1 MPEQPPFP
9 PSLLQ
14 GVSSHPKIPSLCFI
28 HILNNA
34 RMETLIQKAQRLRSD
49 FPLLAQAHPR
59 GLPLAYIDNAATAQK
74 PLAVLQALN
83 DFFSRRNSNIH
94 RGVHWLSQEATHL
107 YESARQTVAQFLG
120 ARSAEEIVFVRGA
133 TEGIN
138 LIAQGLR
145 RILFAPGDEVILTVA
160 EHHANIV
167 PWQLVAE
174 EVPLT
179 LKPVPLTPEG
189 QLDLEAFEK
198 AFSPRTRLV
207 AITAMSNVLGT
218 EMPIPSV
225 VRLAQ
230 AHGVPV
236 LVDACQAAVHGPIDV
251 QAWGVDFV
259 TFSGH
264 KLYGP
269 TGIGVVYMRAPW
281 GEKLPPYQ
289 GGGDMI
295 RRVSWEK
302 TLYAPPPAKFE
313 AGTPAIA
320 EAIALAEAIRYLE
333 AIGWDFITAYEG
345 LLTDYAEARLREVP
359 GLILY
364 GTGRPKGAIWSFTL
378 EGIHPHDLGTFL
390 DEAGIAVRVGH
401 HCAQPLMDWLGVP
414 ATVRASFA
422 FYNLPEEID
431 RLTEALQGAVRF
443 FSPAVL

>member
-1 MPEQPPFP
+1 MEA
-9 PSLLQ
+9 LLQ
-14 GVSSHPKIPSLCFI
+14 R
-28 HILNNA
+28 A
-34 RMETLIQKAQRLRSD
+34 RVLRED
-49 FPLLAQAHPR
+49 FPILRQRHPR
-59 GLPLAYIDNAATAQK
+59 GEPLAYLDNAATAQK
-74 PLAVLQALN
+74 PTAVIVALN
-83 DFFSRRNSNIH
+83 DFFSQHNSNIH
-94 RGVHWLSQEATHL
+94 RGVHWLSQEATTR
-107 YESARQTVAQFLG
+107 YEAARQTVAAFIG
-120 ARSAEEIVFVRGA
+120 ARSAEEVVFVRGA

-145 RILFAPGDEVILTVA
+145 RILFEPGDEIILSVA

-189 QLDLEAFEK
+189 QLDEEALER

-207 AITAMSNVLGT
+207 AIIAMSNVLGT
-218 EMPIPSV
+218 EMPIARIARIAQRHSV
-225 VRLAQ
+225 
-230 AHGVPV
+230 PI
-236 LVDACQAAVHGPIDV
+236 LVDACQAVVHSPVRV
-251 QAWGVDFV
+251 QEWGVDFLV
-259 TFSGH
+259 FSGH

-269 TGIGVVYMRAPW
+269 TGVGVVYLRAPW
-281 GEKLPPYQ
+281 GEQLPPYQ

-295 RRVSWEK
+295 RRVHWEK

-333 AIGWDFITAYEG
+333 KVGWDFLQAYESY
-345 LLTDYAEARLREVP
+345 LTDYAEALLREVP
-359 GLILY
+359 GLSLY
-364 GTGRPKGAIWSFTL
+364 GTARPKGAIWSFNI

-401 HCAQPLMDWLGVP
+401 HCAQPLMDWLNVP

-431 RLTEALQGAVRF
+431 RLATTLKKAVQF
-443 FSPAVL
+443 FSPATL

>member
-1 MPEQPPFP
+1 M
-9 PSLLQ
+9 
-14 GVSSHPKIPSLCFI
+14 K
-28 HILNNA
+28 A
-34 RMETLIQKAQRLRSD
+34 LIQQAQKLRAD
-49 FPLLAQAHPR
+49 FPLLSERHPR
-59 GLPLAYIDNAATAQK
+59 GQPLAYLDNAATAQK
-74 PLAVLQALN
+74 PLRVIQTLT
-83 DFFSRRNSNIH
+83 DFLSRRNSNIH

-107 YESARQTVAQFLG
+107 YESARQTVADFIG
-120 ARSAEEIVFVRGA
+120 ARRAEEIVFVRGA

-145 RILFAPGDEVILTVA
+145 RMLFEPGDEIILSVA

-179 LKPVPLTPEG
+179 LKPVPLTSEG

-207 AITAMSNVLGT
+207 ALTAMSNVLGT
-218 EMPIPSV
+218 ETPIPTV
-225 VRLAQ
+225 VQLAR

-236 LVDACQAAVHGPIDV
+236 LVDACQAAVHRPLNV
-251 QAWGVDFV
+251 QEWEVDFL

-269 TGIGVVYMRAPW
+269 TGIGVVYMRSPW

-295 RRVSWEK
+295 RRVSWAK

-333 AIGWDFITAYEG
+333 EVGWDFISTYEG

-359 GLILY
+359 GLTLY
-364 GTGRPKGAIWSFTL
+364 GTARPKGAIWSFNV

-422 FYNLPEEID
+422 FYNLPEEVD
-431 RLTEALQGAVRF
+431 RLAEALHKAVAF
-443 FSPAVL
+443 FSPATL